1 MSVEVIIGRAGTGK
15 TFALLQR
22 MKKILQESPLNTKI
36 IFLLPAYQTYS
47 AELELAEITGGAVNT
62 VMCNFQHF
70 ARQILSEVGGAVIP
84 RISEI
89 GRRIILRKILRQ
101 HSKELLYYR
110 KAAEQRGFTEI
121 LANELKELRTYSIDA
136 EKLRQDFSFD
146 DELKNKL
153 HDIALVSESFRAEI
167 AGRQNDES
175 DLLEKATELL
185 KNSASIKHTEIFIDG
200 FIFFDPQQRNFIRE
214 IIRHA
219 KNVCVALPMDVD
231 LNSREN
237 IMDVGIFN
245 RAFETF
251 KFIRG
256 LVGDKIKITRLS
268 TPRRFVGDELKFIEK
283 NFFAR
288 SYKKFDGKG
297 GNLKIIEAV
306 NKRVEV
312 EAVARDIL
320 KLHREKNFKFRDIG
334 IIFRDESYNN
344 LIKPIFEIHRIPFYI
359 DRKPAAT
366 NHPFA
371 ELIRSALEVLRTW
384 RAEPIFRC
392 LRTGFFEVNQEE
404 VDLLENYVLEFGLR
418 GKNLWTRED
427 AWTWCRHDINR
438 AIPESELE
446 RVGKV
451 DEIRRRALQPLIN
464 FSKKLQAENCKLQAE
479 NLFEFIEELKVHDKL
494 LDMSELEENR
504 GNLALSKEHL
514 KIWDDVINLLEQVVE
529 SSEEEIAPKDFEY
542 LVNEGLDALEMSLI
556 PPGLDAVTVAQ
567 FDQNSLQNSKAVY
580 VMGFGDEFFPRKVHE
595 KLLLSDADRLHLN
608 DVGLE
613 ISLGGNEGLL
623 AEKFLIYRGLTEA
636 RNYLHI
642 SYPLADAEGNAMR
655 PSTFADRLKNFFPQ
669 VKAELVELDVL
680 ENLGSAGNY
689 AVVEP
694 NSKLKDEIA
703 PELYA
708 ENKKMRGSVTRFEK
722 FNKCPFQYFAEYGLK
737 LAERRE
743 YKLKIP
749 DVGNILHAIMRQFG
763 EDLKAENLKWAD
775 VGNVEIEERVTKIFD
790 DITPQIN
797 NKILLST
804 KTLENQRDRIKKVA
818 VASLQRLTELDRRSH
833 FHPEIFEATF
843 SELSKAHLVYDIGG
857 VDMELLGQI
866 DRIDFS
872 DDGNYF
878 LIIDYKT
885 GKAYLNLW
893 EIYLGVN
900 LQLLTYLMVT
910 NNLPKVAERLP
921 AAMLYYFLK
930 YPVKRGDSLKEAQD
944 NVNKELTMAGYLLD
958 DEKVLQD
965 IDETLESLPVKLNK
979 DGTINGTFKKNVQSA
994 ELFQRMMKYAEYC
1007 LKETGKK
1014 ILGGDISVKPFKTKN
1029 KDSCQYCAY
1038 DAVCRLDKKFNVIT
1052 KQTLDD
1058 NEIIELMKKN
1068 F

>member
-268 TPRRFVGDELKFIEK
+268 TPRRFFSDELKFIEK

-344 LIKPIFEIHRIPFYI
+344 LIKPIFEIHKIPFYV
-359 DRKPAAT
+359 DRKVAAT

-392 LRTGFFEVNQEE
+392 LRT
-404 VDLLENYVLEFGLR
+404 
-418 GKNLWTRED
+418 
-427 AWTWCRHDINR
+427 
-438 AIPESELE
+438 
-446 RVGKV
+446 
-451 DEIRRRALQPLIN
+451 
-464 FSKKLQAENCKLQAE
+464 
-479 NLFEFIEELKVHDKL
+479 
-494 LDMSELEENR
+494 
-504 GNLALSKEHL
+504 
-514 KIWDDVINLLEQVVE
+514 
-529 SSEEEIAPKDFEY
+529 
-542 LVNEGLDALEMSLI
+542 
-556 PPGLDAVTVAQ
+556 
-567 FDQNSLQNSKAVY
+567 
-580 VMGFGDEFFPRKVHE
+580 
-595 KLLLSDADRLHLN
+595 
-608 DVGLE
+608 
-613 ISLGGNEGLL
+613 
-623 AEKFLIYRGLTEA
+623 
-636 RNYLHI
+636 
-642 SYPLADAEGNAMR
+642 
-655 PSTFADRLKNFFPQ
+655 
-669 VKAELVELDVL
+669 
-680 ENLGSAGNY
+680 
-689 AVVEP
+689 
-694 NSKLKDEIA
+694 
-703 PELYA
+703 
-708 ENKKMRGSVTRFEK
+708 
-722 FNKCPFQYFAEYGLK
+722 
-737 LAERRE
+737 
-743 YKLKIP
+743 
-749 DVGNILHAIMRQFG
+749 
-763 EDLKAENLKWAD
+763 
-775 VGNVEIEERVTKIFD
+775 
-790 DITPQIN
+790 
-797 NKILLST
+797 
-804 KTLENQRDRIKKVA
+804 
-818 VASLQRLTELDRRSH
+818 
-833 FHPEIFEATF
+833 
-843 SELSKAHLVYDIGG
+843 
-857 VDMELLGQI
+857 
-866 DRIDFS
+866 
-872 DDGNYF
+872 
-878 LIIDYKT
+878 
-885 GKAYLNLW
+885 
-893 EIYLGVN
+893 
-900 LQLLTYLMVT
+900 
-910 NNLPKVAERLP
+910 
-921 AAMLYYFLK
+921 
-930 YPVKRGDSLKEAQD
+930 
-944 NVNKELTMAGYLLD
+944 
-958 DEKVLQD
+958 
-965 IDETLESLPVKLNK
+965 
-979 DGTINGTFKKNVQSA
+979 
-994 ELFQRMMKYAEYC
+994 
-1007 LKETGKK
+1007 
-1014 ILGGDISVKPFKTKN
+1014 
-1029 KDSCQYCAY
+1029 
-1038 DAVCRLDKKFNVIT
+1038 
-1052 KQTLDD
+1052 
-1058 NEIIELMKKN
+1058 
-1068 F
+1068 